1 MADNNTA
8 PEGNFAAGKVIP
20 GSAGDGDVTNQ
31 GFGTRHRALTIP
43 EPGVGGV
50 FADEV
55 QQHFYAALAS
65 LPVPVSQPPGDA
77 QADTW
82 VTFNEIAADA
92 RTAGNAVTRIC
103 HLVQL
108 HAWSHCDNDD
118 HRVAFFAAIE
128 LLKAAGV
135 RVFSWGPDDYEQD
148 TGIHHIACTCEW
160 WQR

>member
-1 MADNNTA
+1 MADLMTTDD
-8 PEGNFAAGKVIP
+8 GAALESPIRPPAV
-20 GSAGDGDVTNQ
+20 
-31 GFGTRHRALTIP
+31 FGAAENSQDLMSC
-43 EPGVGGV
+43 
-50 FADEV
+50 DLV
-55 QQHFYAALAS
+55 QQHFMAALQD

-77 QADTW
+77 KAETW
-82 VTFNEIAADA
+82 VTFNEISADA
-92 RTAGNAVTRIC
+92 RTAGNAVTRVR

-108 HAWSHCDNDD
+108 HAWTHSEDD
-118 HRVAFFAAIE
+118 EHRTAFFMAIE